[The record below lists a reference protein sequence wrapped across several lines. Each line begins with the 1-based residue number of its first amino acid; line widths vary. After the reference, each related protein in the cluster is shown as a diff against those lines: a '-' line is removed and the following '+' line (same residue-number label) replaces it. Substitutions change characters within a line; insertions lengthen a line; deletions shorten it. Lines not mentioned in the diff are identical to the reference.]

1 MMDRQRQQQ
10 LLDLQQRC
18 GINMPHL
25 SLLNTAL
32 THPSYAFENRANP
45 VESNQRLEFLGDAVL
60 GLVVAEFLYR
70 RFPNKTEGELTRM
83 RAALVCEPT
92 LAQVARKLDLGRYL
106 LLGRGEELSGGRERP
121 SILADVFEA
130 LCGAICLDAGLE
142 AARKFI
148 LKHLSP
154 AIKTLEAQRDYGD
167 YKTVLQELVQRK
179 YDENVSYLILDER
192 GPDHRKEFVAG
203 VKLHGRVLAT
213 GSGRSKKEAEQQ
225 AAKKALD
232 EILEREGIKE

>member
-1 MMDRQRQQQ
+1 MDRQRRQQ

-18 GINMPHL
+18 GLNVPHL

-32 THPSYAFENRANP
+32 THPSYAFENWADPGEN
-45 VESNQRLEFLGDAVL
+45 NQRLEFLGDAVL

-70 RFPNKTEGELTRM
+70 YFPHKPEGELTRM
-83 RAALVCEPT
+83 RAVLVCEPA
-92 LAQVARKLDLGRYL
+92 LAQVAKNLDLGRYL

-130 LCGAICLDAGLE
+130 LCGALCLDVGLE
-142 AARKFI
+142 AAREFI
-148 LKHLSP
+148 LKQLDP
-154 AIKTLEAQRDYGD
+154 AIKNLENQRDYGD
-167 YKTVLQELVQRK
+167 YKTVLQELAQRK
-179 YDENVSYLILDER
+179 YDENVSYSILAER

-203 VKLHGRVLAT
+203 VKIRGRVLAT

-232 EILEREGIKE
+232 DILEREGIQE

>member
-1 MMDRQRQQQ
+1 MERQRQQQ
-10 LLDLQQRC
+10 LLELQQRC
-18 GINMPHL
+18 GINMPQL
-25 SLLNTAL
+25 PILNTAL
-32 THPSYAFENRANP
+32 THPSYAFENRLDA

-70 RFPNKTEGELTRM
+70 RFPHRPEGELTRM
-83 RAALVCEPT
+83 RAAMVCEPT
-92 LAQVARKLDLGRYL
+92 LARVARKLDLGRYL

-130 LCGAICLDAGLE
+130 VCGAICLDVGLE
-142 AARKFI
+142 AAREFI
-148 LKHLSP
+148 LGQLSS
-154 AIKTLEAQRDYGD
+154 ALQELETQRDYGD

-203 VKLHGRVLAT
+203 VRFHGRILAT

-232 EILEREGIKE
+232 NILEREGISK